1 MSGSATAEILSTHS
15 PALFDAAVER
25 AAALLAAGDI
35 VALPTETVYGLAANA
50 LDPAAVAKIYE
61 TKGRP
66 AHNPIIVH
74 VADLA
79 MARSCVREWPA
90 LAARL
95 AAAFW
100 PGPLT
105 MILPRS
111 NRIQDIVT
119 AGGDT
124 VGIRWPSHP
133 FMQAVM
139 RRSGLPLAAPSAN
152 PSNQIS
158 PTNAD
163 HVARHLGEKLRLI
176 VDGGQCQVGV
186 ESTVVDLTCSPPRI
200 LRPGMVTADDLKP
213 FGIIDGTRATASAT
227 EAVSLKSP
235 GQLVKHYSPKARMIL
250 TQWKT
255 EPDLDGLIADTGVP
269 ASKVHVIVVHAV
281 PMNFSDPTRVVVV
294 PDDPE
299 AYARAL
305 YAALHRCDDLGAE
318 VILVEMPPDAPGWQA
333 VRDRL
338 TRAAT
343 Q

>member
-1 MSGSATAEILSTHS
+1 MSGFATAEILPTHT
-15 PALFDAAVER
+15 PTLFQSAVEKVS
-25 AAALLAAGDI
+25 ALLVAGD
-35 VALPTETVYGLAANA
+35 VVGLPTETVYGLAANA
-50 LDPAAVAKIYE
+50 LDPTAVGRIYE

-74 VADLA
+74 VADEA
-79 MARSCVREWPA
+79 MARSCVRQWPE
-90 LAARL
+90 LASRL

-105 MILPRS
+105 LILPRS
-111 NRIQDIVT
+111 AKIPDIVT

-133 FMQAVM
+133 FMLAVM
-139 RRSGLPLAAPSAN
+139 RRTGLPLAAPSAN

-158 PTNAD
+158 PTNAQ
-163 HVARHLGEKLRLI
+163 HVARHLGDKLRLI

-186 ESTVVDLTCSPPRI
+186 ESTVVDLTSAPPRI
-200 LRPGMVTADDLKP
+200 LRPGMITADDLKP
-213 FGIIDGTRATASAT
+213 FGIVDDLPPNKASNDFKA
-227 EAVSLKSP
+227 LKSP
-235 GQLVKHYSPKARMIL
+235 GQLAKHYSPKARLVL
-250 TQWKT
+250 THWT
-255 EPDLDGLIADTGVP
+255 TSVELDRLIAASGVAP
-269 ASKVHVIVVHAV
+269 AKVHVIVVHAV
-281 PMNFSDPTRVVVV
+281 PMNIPDPAGVVVV

-318 VILVEMPPDAPGWQA
+318 VILVETPPDTADWRA

-338 TRAAT
+338 ARAAAP
-343 Q
+343 